1 MSFLKSI
8 DISASGLTAQRLRLD
23 VISQNI
29 ANINTT
35 RTDSGGPYRR
45 KAVIF
50 EEKKEMQPFSAVLSE
65 SQEVQAKGGVRVTS
79 IEEDQSPF
87 SLHYDPGH
95 PDANE
100 DGYVKM
106 PNINVVSE
114 MVNMISASR
123 SYEAN
128 VTAMN
133 AMKSMAVKA
142 LEIGR

>member
-1 MSFLKSI
+1 MSFLNGI

-35 RTDSGGPYRR
+35 RTDQGGPYRR

-50 EEKKEMQPFSAVLSE
+50 EEKTPSQPFADVLAKSR
-65 SQEVQAKGGVRVTS
+65 QAQAQGGVRVAK
-79 IEEDQSPF
+79 IEEDDSPF
-87 SLHYDPGH
+87 IMNFDPGH

-100 DGYVKM
+100 DGYVAM
-106 PNINVVSE
+106 PNMNIVSE

>member
-1 MSFLKSI
+1 MSFLNSI

-35 RTDSGGPYRR
+35 RTDQGGPYRR

-50 EEKKEMQPFSAVLSE
+50 EEKKAEQPFANVLAQSRE
-65 SQEVQAKGGVRVTS
+65 AQVKGGVRVTS
-79 IEEDQSPF
+79 IQEDNSPF
-87 SLHYDPGH
+87 IMSFDPGH
-95 PDANE
+95 PDADE
-100 DGYVKM
+100 EGYVAM
-106 PNINVVSE
+106 PNVNVVSE